1 MGPSQDQSSTH
12 EGHLHVYGAP
22 NTLTDPWIRAKDFP
36 PETMAAV
43 GIELL
48 AADALLSRL
57 VTMYPSKMLAAHRSA
72 VASLTAA
79 TDASTLA
86 ALRRAKATKTADLM
100 ESLLKPS

>member
-1 MGPSQDQSSTH
+1 
-12 EGHLHVYGAP
+12 
-22 NTLTDPWIRAKDFP
+22 
-36 PETMAAV
+36 MAAV

-48 AADALLSRL
+48 TPDALLSRL
-57 VTMYPSKMLAAHRSA
+57 VTMYPSKMLAAHRAA

-86 ALRRAKATKTADLM
+86 ALRRAQATKTADIM